1 MRFHG
6 VTPREPWAY
15 SRYAV
20 SVYKFYAWLRENL
33 LKYSVHT
40 AEEAHKTGI
49 PMMRPLPMVF
59 PEDKEAV
66 YWEDEYFY
74 GSDLLVAP
82 VHQEGEKRRIY
93 FPSGSWINCWISER
107 WLVETEFSGG
117 CSN

>member
-1 MRFHG
+1 M
-6 VTPREPWAY
+6 TPREPWVY

-59 PEDKEAV
+59 PKDKEAV

-74 GSDLLVAP
+74 WFRSVSC
-82 VHQEGEKRRIY
+82 
-93 FPSGSWINCWISER
+93 SGSSR
-107 WLVETEFSGG
+107 RGTEKNLLPSRKMDQFVGFQKDGWWKPNSSGG